1 MKRILFICL
10 GNICR
15 SPMAEFI
22 MKDLVKK
29 AGKEKE
35 YLIESMGVSYEE
47 YGNPIHRGARAKMDK
62 EGVPYQMRYA
72 TVMKSSDYDRF
83 DYILCMD
90 DNNLRALNRITGG
103 DPQNKCRKL
112 LEEKSV
118 ADPYYTGNFE
128 PTYQDIL
135 LGAKRL
141 FNQLEEKA

>member
-29 AGKEKE
+29 AKKEDE
-35 YLIESMGVSYEE
+35 YVIDSMGVSYEE

-62 EGVPYQMRYA
+62 EKVPYKMRYA
-72 TVMKSSDYDRF
+72 TVIKPSDYNNYDH
-83 DYILCMD
+83 ILCMD
-90 DNNLRALNRITGG
+90 DNNLRALMRITNG
-103 DPQNKCRKL
+103 DPENKRRKL
-112 LEEKSV
+112 LQEKSV
-118 ADPYYTGNFE
+118 ADPYYTGDFE

-135 LGAKRL
+135 LGCKRL
-141 FNQLEEKA
+141 LNNLEN